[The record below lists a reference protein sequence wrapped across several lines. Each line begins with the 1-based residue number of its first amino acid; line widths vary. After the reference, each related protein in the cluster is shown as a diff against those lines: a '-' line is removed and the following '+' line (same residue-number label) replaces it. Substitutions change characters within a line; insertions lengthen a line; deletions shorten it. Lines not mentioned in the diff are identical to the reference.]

1 MAKYFPI
8 LVNIKNKKCVI
19 VGGGSVGERKINTLL
34 KYGAKITL
42 ISPET
47 TDKIK
52 ELINRG
58 KINYIN
64 REYKKGDLYGAF
76 LVVAATSSSKIN
88 RQIAKDAHYLVN
100 IVEKGDFQQ
109 NMNNISYI
117 VPAIYEKNHLTIAI
131 STDFPALSKFLKD
144 EIAQN
149 YGKEFAKYLKYL
161 KKIRREIKQKIADNK
176 KRQKIFRK
184 IASKKIVSI
193 LRQKCFEEAKR
204 EIEKIINET

>member
-8 LVNIKNKKCVI
+8 LVNIKDKKCVI
-19 VGGGSVGERKINTLL
+19 VGGGPVGERKIKTLL

-64 REYKKGDLYGAF
+64 REYKKGDLEDAF

-88 RQIAKDAHYLVN
+88 RQIARDAYYLVN
-100 IVEKGDFQQ
+100 IVEKGDFQE
-109 NMNNISYI
+109 NMNNISYT
-117 VPAIYEKNHLTIAI
+117 VPAIYEMDDLTIAI
-131 STDFPALSKFLKD
+131 STDFPALSKLLKD

-176 KRQKIFRK
+176 RRQKIFRK

-193 LRQKCFEEAKR
+193 LRQKGFEEAKR

>member
-8 LVNIKNKKCVI
+8 LVNIKDKKCVI
-19 VGGGSVGERKINTLL
+19 VGGGSVGERKIKTLL

-52 ELINRG
+52 ELINKG

-64 REYKKGDLYGAF
+64 REYKKGDLDGAF
-76 LVVAATSSSKIN
+76 LVVAATSNSKIN
-88 RQIAKDAHYLVN
+88 RQIAKDANYLVN
-100 IVEKGDFQQ
+100 IVEKEDFQE
-109 NMNNISYI
+109 NMNNISYT
-117 VPAIYEKNHLTIAI
+117 VPAIYEKSHLTIAI
-131 STDFPALSKFLKD
+131 STDFPALSKLLKD
-144 EIAQN
+144 EIGKN

-161 KKIRREIKQKIADNK
+161 KKIRREIKQKIADDK
-176 KRQKIFRK
+176 ERQKIFRK

-193 LRQKCFEEAKR
+193 LRQKGFEEAKR